1 MEKVCFV
8 CLQPSRLK
16 CSRCD
21 AIQYCG
27 KECQKKDWKVHK
39 HNCRDNNYNVKLNTE
54 LDTHMVIL
62 NKALNYAIQ
71 GNYHRA
77 EKSCRKLLE
86 PAVRSRHAYNF
97 QAKCLVNLS
106 QALYNQGKFAEAVEI
121 ARESLDICRSS
132 LSSSDPETLQTMET
146 LAASYTN
153 LRRFDRAYKLLNECI
168 ETSTVIYG
176 KYHDHT
182 ISYQSSLGYAYIED
196 GRHNQGQKLLHEC
209 LALTKNDDKKYEIM
223 GRLASIYELN
233 CQYEEAEE
241 LCKECLEK
249 LRLIKGENHP
259 DTISMINNLAY
270 IYEKQNKPLDQIEAI
285 RKEFLVKSIVINGK
299 HHPDTLTAMCNLA
312 TSYLNQGK
320 LDEAAQLF
328 KECFEKRISILGRN
342 HPDTLSAMEYHAE
355 TYLKQRRYNESIKLN
370 RECLERRKI
379 ILGENHPDTLKI
391 MFNLGLSYSK
401 LGKFDESLSFFKD
414 CYDIRCM
421 ALGADHVDTLSCAE
435 CINKMHQLKDKLR
448 KAS

>member
-27 KECQKKDWKVHK
+27 KECQKKDWKIHK
-39 HNCRDNNYNVKLNTE
+39 HNCTDNTNDVKLNTE
-54 LDTHMVIL
+54 EHNNMVIL
-62 NKALNYAIQ
+62 NTALNYAIL

-77 EKSCRKLLE
+77 EKSCLKLLE

-121 ARESLDICRSS
+121 ALESLDICRSS

-146 LAASYTN
+146 LAASYTK
-153 LRRFDRAYKLLNECI
+153 LMRFDQAYKLLNECI
-168 ETSTVIYG
+168 ETSTLLYG

-223 GRLASIYELN
+223 GRLASIYELK

-241 LCKECLEK
+241 LCKKCLEK
-249 LRLIKGENHP
+249 LRHNKGENHP
-259 DTISMINNLAY
+259 DTISMINNLAD
-270 IYEKQNKPLDQIEAI
+270 IYEKQNKPLDQIEVI
-285 RKEFLVKSIVINGK
+285 RKDFLVKSIVINGK

-328 KECFEKRISILGRN
+328 KECLEKRISILGRD
-342 HPDTLSAMEYHAE
+342 HPDTLTTLFNQGKSYH
-355 TYLKQRRYNESIKLN
+355 KQGRYDESIKIS
-370 RECLERRKI
+370 RECLERRKN
-379 ILGENHPDTLKI
+379 ILGENHPDTLDV
-391 MFNLGLSYSK
+391 MYYLGLTHSEIGQ
-401 LGKFDESLSFFKD
+401 LDEAMTLFKD

-421 ALGADHVDTLSCAE
+421 VLGTDHVDTLSCAE
-435 CINKMHQLKDKLR
+435 CINKMHQLQDKLR
-448 KAS
+448 KAD